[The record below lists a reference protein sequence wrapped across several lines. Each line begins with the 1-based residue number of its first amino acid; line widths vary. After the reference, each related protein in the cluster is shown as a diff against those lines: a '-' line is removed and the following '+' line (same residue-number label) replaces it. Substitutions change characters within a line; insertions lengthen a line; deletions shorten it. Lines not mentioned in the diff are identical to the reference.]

1 MAIFSLTDEL
11 LFPNPELAD
20 EDGLLAI
27 GGDLS
32 EQRILL
38 AYAKG
43 IFPWYSANYPI
54 LWWSPDP
61 RMVLF
66 PSKFKRHKSLKKVVE
81 SNKFDV
87 KFDTNFDKVI
97 DNCGKTSRKGESGTW
112 ITEEMK
118 EAYTRLHQH
127 GYCHSVEAYHN
138 NQLVG
143 GLYGIS
149 LGGIFFGESMFYHK
163 TDASKVALW
172 HLVDFLI
179 KFNFNFIDVQQET
192 SHLRSLGAEP
202 VARQKF
208 LTLLNQSLK
217 KKTLRGNWSN
227 L

>member
-38 AYAKG
+38 AYKLG
-43 IFPWYSANYPI
+43 IFPWYSANHPI

-66 PSKFKRHKSLKKVVE
+66 LSKFKRHKSLKKVVE
-81 SNKFDV
+81 SKKFDV

-97 DNCGKTSRKGESGTW
+97 ENCGKTSRKSESGTW
-112 ITEEMK
+112 ITDEMK
-118 EAYTRLHQH
+118 EAYTRLHKQ
-127 GYCHSVEAYHN
+127 GYCHSVESYFN

-149 LGGIFFGESMFYHK
+149 LGGVFYGESMFYHK

-172 HLVDFLI
+172 YLVDFLI
-179 KFNFNFIDVQQET
+179 KFRFDFIDVQQET

-202 VARQKF
+202 VDRRNF
-208 LTLLNQSLK
+208 LILLNQSLN